1 MPGASCIDTSSNVSG
16 GVSARAGFA
25 RYASAAA
32 AKVPGSAAI
41 RGWPIFEPSKP
52 AAALKHTVANARQAK
67 RAAMNGWS
75 APAGGE
81 TVARFVE
88 SGCIFELCAACCF
101 LSRESQ
107 W

>member
-1 MPGASCIDTSSNVSG
+1 M
-16 GVSARAGFA
+16 
-25 RYASAAA
+25 
-32 AKVPGSAAI
+32 
-41 RGWPIFEPSKP
+41 RGWSIFDPSNP

-81 TVARFVE
+81 IVARFVE